1 MASNLSTEQQAAFDA
16 VKGKIGQ
23 LKEEIRNSLNLQ
35 ANGGYHVLNELI
47 NMDRLLTKVEEAP
60 AGTAPTPEGGGTGA

>member
-1 MASNLSTEQQAAFDA
+1 MASNLSKEQQEAFDA

-60 AGTAPTPEGGGTGA
+60 AGAAPTPPAEG